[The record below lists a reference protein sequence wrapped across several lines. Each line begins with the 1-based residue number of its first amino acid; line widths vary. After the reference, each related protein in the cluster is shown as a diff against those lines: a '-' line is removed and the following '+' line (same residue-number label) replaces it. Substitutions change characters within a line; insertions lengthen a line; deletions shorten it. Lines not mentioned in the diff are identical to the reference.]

1 MFIILNCQ
9 GPLQSLEDEFDGAN
23 RMNLRH
29 FIGLRPASSTQSR
42 RHSITAIEQE
52 DNEAGNAVTL
62 PEMYFVQKAG
72 AHDQDL
78 LQDEKIATVDDHQD
92 LARIPVCAV
101 FYKIA
106 QGQGVPHTFIG

>member
-1 MFIILNCQ
+1 
-9 GPLQSLEDEFDGAN
+9 
-23 RMNLRH
+23 MNLRH

-52 DNEAGNAVTL
+52 EYDAGNAVALT
-62 PEMYFVQKAG
+62 EMYLFQKTG
-72 AHDQDL
+72 SHDRDL
-78 LQDEKIATVDDHQD
+78 LQDEKVATVDDHQE

-106 QGQGVPHTFIG
+106 QGQGVPHTFIGKPDLSSSTKRNQD